1 MEEKKS
7 SYKWKFSK
15 IGGVT
20 RVSIESGDD
29 IAHLD
34 ELDQKMWTVLSCPT
48 SGLEF
53 DDKTLQMIDADK
65 DGKIRVQDVVT
76 TAKWITNV
84 ITNNDLLLKHDSEI
98 RLADINQ
105 NSDEGKKLYN
115 SAKQILAN
123 LQKEK
128 DSIAIED
135 TSDTIAIFAKTRF
148 NGDGIITEKS
158 ADDEALQ
165 KIIHAAIETVGSL
178 QDRSGEPGVD
188 KDLVEKFYAE
198 CADFDAWNAKSI
210 ADAASILPYG
220 AGTEAALNAYNAVK
234 AKVDDY
240 FVRCKMVAFNKD
252 TCNALEIQLDELSK
266 ISGENLA
273 DNIEKIAAY
282 PLARITENN
291 ALNLA
296 EGINPAWQAKIAEV
310 KKLIFDIDFAGKTQ
324 ITEAEWNGIAAKFA
338 PYTAWKADKKGTIVE
353 SIGADIIKQI
363 VAENRKQ
370 DILDL
375 IEKDIA
381 LKDESDS
388 ILSVDKLLHLYRD
401 FHIFLRNFVTFTDFY
416 DREFKAIFQA
426 GTLYIDQ
433 RSCDLCI
440 RVADMGKHGA
450 DIVSSGIYLLYCDCV
465 SKVKNKTMQ
474 IAAAVTDGDIDNLMP
489 GKHAIFYDRDGLD
502 WDATVT
508 KIIDNPISIRQA
520 FWTPYRK
527 VSKFIEEQVTKF
539 AASKDEKMTGDAL
552 GKISDAGTRLTE
564 KPADGAAAP
573 PADPLLSEKK
583 QAFDIAKFCGIFA
596 AIGMALGM
604 IGTFLASAATG
615 FLALSIPKMILAIL
629 GILLLI
635 SGPSMFL
642 AWLKLRKRN
651 LSPILN
657 ANGWAL
663 NSATKVNTLFGAT
676 FTQLVK
682 FPVIGVKDPFVK
694 KKSKLRFLWWG
705 LIILA
710 VLFIICYLK
719 GWLTRFGLPYQGS
732 PIQEFIDS
740 IFNPVT
746 AAPAPD
752 VAPEAAPAE

>member
-1 MEEKKS
+1 MEKKS
-7 SYKWKFSK
+7 TYKWKFSK

-34 ELDQKMWTVLSCPT
+34 ELDEKMWTVLSCPS

-53 DDKTLQMIDADK
+53 DEKTLKMIDADH
-65 DGKIRVQDVVT
+65 DGQIRVNDVVT
-76 TAKWITNV
+76 SAKWITNV
-84 ITNNDLLLKHDSEI
+84 LTNNDLLLKHASEI
-98 RLADINQ
+98 NLSDINQ
-105 NSDEGKKLYN
+105 SSDEGQKLYK

-128 DSIAIED
+128 ETISIED
-135 TSDTIAIFAKTRF
+135 TSDTIAIFAKTQF

-158 ADDEALQ
+158 ADEEALQ
-165 KIIHAAIETVGSL
+165 KIIHSIIETTGSKE
-178 QDRSGEPGVD
+178 DRSGEPGVD
-188 KDLVEKFYAE
+188 KEIVEKFYAE
-198 CADFDAWNAKSI
+198 CADFDAWNSQSVSN
-210 ADAASILPYG
+210 AASILPYG
-220 AGTEAALNAYNAVK
+220 SDTEAALNAYNAVK
-234 AKVDDY
+234 TKVDDY

-252 TCNALEIQLDELSK
+252 TCNALEIQLDELTK

-273 DNIEKIAAY
+273 DNIDKIAAY
-282 PLARITENN
+282 PLARISENN
-291 ALNLA
+291 VLNLNQ
-296 EGINPAWQAKIAEV
+296 GINPAWQAKIADV
-310 KKLIFDIDFAGKTQ
+310 KRLIFDKDFAGKEQ
-324 ITEAEWNGIAAKFA
+324 ITEDEWNSIAGKFA
-338 PYTAWKADKKGTIVE
+338 PYTAWKGDKKGASVE
-353 SIGADIIKQI
+353 SLGADAVKQI
-363 VAENRKQ
+363 VTENRQQ
-370 DILDL
+370 DILNL
-375 IEKDIA
+375 IEKDSA

-388 ILSVDKLLHLYRD
+388 ILSVDKLLHLCRD

-416 DREFKAIFQA
+416 DRDFKAIFQA

-440 RVADMGKHGA
+440 KVADTSKHGA

-465 SKVKNKTMQ
+465 NKVKNKTMQ
-474 IAAAVTDGDIDNLMP
+474 IAAAITDGDIDNLMV
-489 GKHAIFYDRDGLD
+489 GKHALFYDRDGGD

-527 VSKFIEEQVTKF
+527 FSNFIEEQVTKF

-552 GKISDAGTRLTE
+552 GQISNAGTKLTE
-564 KPADGAAAP
+564 KPAEGAVP
-573 PADPLLSEKK
+573 VDPLLTEKK

-615 FLALSIPKMILAIL
+615 FLALSVPKMILAIL

-663 NSATKVNTLFGAT
+663 NSSTKVNTLFGAT

-710 VLFIICYLK
+710 VLFVICYLK

-732 PIQEFIDS
+732 PVQEFIDS
-740 IFNPVT
+740 IFNPVVST
-746 AAPAPD
+746 ATDAATD
-752 VAPEAAPAE
+752 VAPDAAPAE

>member
-1 MEEKKS
+1 M
-7 SYKWKFSK
+7 
-15 IGGVT
+15 
-20 RVSIESGDD
+20 SIESGDD

-34 ELDQKMWTVLSCPT
+34 ELDEKMWTVLSCPS

-53 DDKTLQMIDADK
+53 DEKTLKMIDADH
-65 DGKIRVQDVVT
+65 DGQIRVNDVVT
-76 TAKWITNV
+76 SAKWITNV
-84 ITNNDLLLKHDSEI
+84 LTNNDLLLKHASEI
-98 RLADINQ
+98 NLSDINQ
-105 NSDEGKKLYN
+105 SSDEGQKLYK

-128 DSIAIED
+128 ESISIED
-135 TSDTIAIFAKTRF
+135 TSDTIAIFAKTQF

-158 ADDEALQ
+158 ADEEALQ
-165 KIIHAAIETVGSL
+165 KIIHSIIETTGSKE
-178 QDRSGEPGVD
+178 DRSGEPGVD
-188 KDLVEKFYAE
+188 KEIVEKFYAE
-198 CADFDAWNAKSI
+198 CADFDAWNSQSVSN
-210 ADAASILPYG
+210 AASILPYG
-220 AGTEAALNAYNAVK
+220 GDTEAALNAYNAVK
-234 AKVDDY
+234 TKVDDY

-252 TCNALEIQLDELSK
+252 TCNALEIQLDELTK

-273 DNIEKIAAY
+273 DNIDKIAAY
-282 PLARITENN
+282 PLARISENN
-291 ALNLA
+291 VLNLNL
-296 EGINPAWQAKIAEV
+296 GINPAWQAKIADV
-310 KKLIFDIDFAGKTQ
+310 KRLIFDKDFAGKEQ
-324 ITEAEWNGIAAKFA
+324 ITEDEWNSIAGKFA
-338 PYTAWKADKKGTIVE
+338 PYTAWKGDKKGASVE
-353 SIGADIIKQI
+353 SLGADAVKQI
-363 VAENRKQ
+363 VTENRQQ
-370 DILDL
+370 DILNL
-375 IEKDIA
+375 IEKDSA

-388 ILSVDKLLHLYRD
+388 ILSVDKLLHLCRD

-416 DREFKAIFQA
+416 DRDFKAIFQA

-440 RVADMGKHGA
+440 KVADMSKHGA

-465 SKVKNKTMQ
+465 NKVKNKTMQ
-474 IAAAVTDGDIDNLMP
+474 IAAAITDGDIDNLMV
-489 GKHAIFYDRDGLD
+489 GKHALFYDRDGGD

-527 VSKFIEEQVTKF
+527 FSNFIEEQVTKF

-552 GKISDAGTRLTE
+552 GQISNAGTKLTE
-564 KPADGAAAP
+564 KPAEGAAP
-573 PADPLLSEKK
+573 VDPLLTEKK

-615 FLALSIPKMILAIL
+615 FLALSVPKMILAIL

-663 NSATKVNTLFGAT
+663 NSSTKVNTLFGAT

-710 VLFIICYLK
+710 VLFVICYLK

-732 PIQEFIDS
+732 PVQEFIDS
-740 IFNPVT
+740 IFNPVVST
-746 AAPAPD
+746 ATDAATD
-752 VAPEAAPAE
+752 VAPDAAPAE

>member
-1 MEEKKS
+1 MEKKS
-7 SYKWKFSK
+7 TYKWKFSK

-34 ELDQKMWTVLSCPT
+34 ELDEKMWTVLSCPS

-53 DDKTLQMIDADK
+53 DEKTLKMIDADH
-65 DGKIRVQDVVT
+65 DGQIRVNDVVT
-76 TAKWITNV
+76 SAKWITNV
-84 ITNNDLLLKHDSEI
+84 LTNNDLLLKHASEI
-98 RLADINQ
+98 NLSDINQ
-105 NSDEGKKLYN
+105 SSDEGQKLYK

-128 DSIAIED
+128 ESISIED
-135 TSDTIAIFAKTRF
+135 TSDTIAIFAKTQF

-158 ADDEALQ
+158 ADEEALQ
-165 KIIHAAIETVGSL
+165 KIIHSIIETTGSKE
-178 QDRSGEPGVD
+178 DRSGEPGVD
-188 KDLVEKFYAE
+188 KEIVEKFYAE
-198 CADFDAWNAKSI
+198 CADFDAWNSQSVSN
-210 ADAASILPYG
+210 AASILPYG
-220 AGTEAALNAYNAVK
+220 GDTEAALNAYNAVK
-234 AKVDDY
+234 TKVDDY

-273 DNIEKIAAY
+273 DNIDKIAAY
-282 PLARITENN
+282 PLARISENN
-291 ALNLA
+291 VLNLNQ
-296 EGINPAWQAKIAEV
+296 GINPAWQAKIADV
-310 KKLIFDIDFAGKTQ
+310 KRLIFDKDFAGKEQ
-324 ITEAEWNGIAAKFA
+324 ITEDEWNSIAGKFA
-338 PYTAWKADKKGTIVE
+338 LYTAWKGDKKGASVE
-353 SIGADIIKQI
+353 SLGADAVKQI
-363 VAENRKQ
+363 VTENRQQ
-370 DILDL
+370 DILNL
-375 IEKDIA
+375 IEKDSA

-388 ILSVDKLLHLYRD
+388 ILSVDKLLHLCRD

-416 DREFKAIFQA
+416 DRDFKAIFQA

-440 RVADMGKHGA
+440 KVADMSKHGA

-465 SKVKNKTMQ
+465 NKVKNKTMQ
-474 IAAAVTDGDIDNLMP
+474 IAAAITDGDIDNLMV
-489 GKHAIFYDRDGLD
+489 GKHALFYDRDGVD

-527 VSKFIEEQVTKF
+527 FSNFIEEQVTKF

-552 GKISDAGTRLTE
+552 GQISNAGTKLTE
-564 KPADGAAAP
+564 KPAEGAAP
-573 PADPLLSEKK
+573 VDPLLTEKK

-615 FLALSIPKMILAIL
+615 FLALSVPKMILAIL

-663 NSATKVNTLFGAT
+663 NSSTKVNTLFGAT

-710 VLFIICYLK
+710 VLFVICYLK

-740 IFNPVT
+740 IFNPVVST
-746 AAPAPD
+746 ATDAATD
-752 VAPEAAPAE
+752 VAPDAAPAE

>member
-1 MEEKKS
+1 MEKKS

-53 DDKTLQMIDADK
+53 DDKTLEMIDVDH
-65 DGKIRVQDVVT
+65 DGKIRVNDVVAS
-76 TAKWITNV
+76 AKWITNV
-84 ITNNDLLLKHDSEI
+84 ITNNDLLLKHSSEI
-98 RLADINQ
+98 NLSDINQ
-105 NSDEGKKLYN
+105 SSDEGQKLYK

-128 DSIAIED
+128 ETISIED
-135 TSDTIAIFAKTRF
+135 TSDTIAIFAKTQF

-158 ADDEALQ
+158 ADEEALQ
-165 KIIHAAIETVGSL
+165 KIIHYIIETTGSK

-188 KDLVEKFYAE
+188 KEIVEKFYAE
-198 CADFDAWNAKSI
+198 CADFDAWNSQSVSN
-210 ADAASILPYG
+210 AASILPYG
-220 AGTEAALNAYNAVK
+220 GDTEAALNAYNAVK
-234 AKVDDY
+234 TKVDDY

-273 DNIEKIAAY
+273 DNIDKIAAY
-282 PLARITENN
+282 PLARISENN
-291 ALNLA
+291 VLNLNQ
-296 EGINPAWQAKIAEV
+296 GINPAWQSKIAEV
-310 KKLIFDIDFAGKTQ
+310 KRLIFDKDFAGKEQ
-324 ITEAEWNGIAAKFA
+324 ITEDEWNSIAGKFA
-338 PYTAWKADKKGTIVE
+338 PYTAWKGDKKGASVE
-353 SIGADIIKQI
+353 SLGADTVKQI
-363 VAENRKQ
+363 VTENRQQ
-370 DILDL
+370 DILNL
-375 IEKDIA
+375 IEKDSA

-388 ILSVDKLLHLYRD
+388 ILSVDKLLHLCRD

-416 DREFKAIFQA
+416 DRDFKAIFQA

-440 RVADMGKHGA
+440 KVADMSKHGA

-474 IAAAVTDGDIDNLMP
+474 IAAAITDGDIDNLMV
-489 GKHAIFYDRDGLD
+489 GKHAVFYDRNGGD

-527 VSKFIEEQVTKF
+527 FSNFIEEQVTKF
-539 AASKDEKMTGDAL
+539 AASKDEKMTGDTL
-552 GKISDAGTRLTE
+552 GQISNVGTKLTE
-564 KPADGAAAP
+564 KPADGAAA
-573 PADPLLSEKK
+573 DPLLTEKK

-615 FLALSIPKMILAIL
+615 FLALSVPKMILAIL

-663 NSATKVNTLFGAT
+663 NSSTKVNTLFGAT

-732 PIQEFIDS
+732 PVQEFIDS
-740 IFNPVT
+740 IFNPVVST
-746 AAPAPD
+746 ATDAAPT
-752 VAPEAAPAE
+752 E

>member
-1 MEEKKS
+1 MEKKS
-7 SYKWKFSK
+7 TYKWKFSK

-34 ELDQKMWTVLSCPT
+34 ELDEKMWTVLSCPS

-53 DDKTLQMIDADK
+53 DEKTLKMIDADH
-65 DGKIRVQDVVT
+65 DGQIRVNDVVT
-76 TAKWITNV
+76 SAKWITNV
-84 ITNNDLLLKHDSEI
+84 LTNNDLLLKHASEI
-98 RLADINQ
+98 NLSDINQ
-105 NSDEGKKLYN
+105 SSDEGQKLYK

-128 DSIAIED
+128 ESISIED
-135 TSDTIAIFAKTRF
+135 TSDTIAIFAKTQF

-158 ADDEALQ
+158 ADEEALQ
-165 KIIHAAIETVGSL
+165 KIIHSIIETTGSKE
-178 QDRSGEPGVD
+178 DRSGEPGVD
-188 KDLVEKFYAE
+188 KEIVEKFYAE
-198 CADFDAWNAKSI
+198 CADFDAWNSQSVSN
-210 ADAASILPYG
+210 AASILPYG
-220 AGTEAALNAYNAVK
+220 GDTEAALNAYNAVK
-234 AKVDDY
+234 TKVDDY

-252 TCNALEIQLDELSK
+252 TCNALEIQLDELTK

-273 DNIEKIAAY
+273 DNIDKIAAY
-282 PLARITENN
+282 PLARISENN
-291 ALNLA
+291 VLNLNL
-296 EGINPAWQAKIAEV
+296 GINPAWQAKIADV
-310 KKLIFDIDFAGKTQ
+310 KRLIFDKDFAGKEQ
-324 ITEAEWNGIAAKFA
+324 ITEDEWNSIAGKFA
-338 PYTAWKADKKGTIVE
+338 PYTAWKGDKKGASVE
-353 SIGADIIKQI
+353 SLGADAVKQI
-363 VAENRKQ
+363 VTENRQQ
-370 DILDL
+370 DILNL
-375 IEKDIA
+375 IEKDSA

-388 ILSVDKLLHLYRD
+388 ILSVDKLLHLCRD

-416 DREFKAIFQA
+416 DRDFKAIFQA

-440 RVADMGKHGA
+440 KVADMSKHGA

-465 SKVKNKTMQ
+465 NKVKNKTMQ
-474 IAAAVTDGDIDNLMP
+474 IAAAITDGDIDNLMV
-489 GKHAIFYDRDGLD
+489 GKHALFYDRDGVD

-527 VSKFIEEQVTKF
+527 FSNFIEEQVTKF

-552 GKISDAGTRLTE
+552 GQISNAGTKLTE
-564 KPADGAAAP
+564 KPAEGAAP
-573 PADPLLSEKK
+573 VDPLLTEKK

-615 FLALSIPKMILAIL
+615 FLALSVPKMILAIL

-663 NSATKVNTLFGAT
+663 NSSTKVNTLFGAT

-710 VLFIICYLK
+710 VLFVICYLK

-732 PIQEFIDS
+732 PVQEFIDS
-740 IFNPVT
+740 IFNPVVST
-746 AAPAPD
+746 ATDAATD
-752 VAPEAAPAE
+752 VAPDAAPAE

>member
-1 MEEKKS
+1 MEKKS

-53 DDKTLQMIDADK
+53 DDKTLEMIDVDH
-65 DGKIRVQDVVT
+65 DGKIRVNDVVAS
-76 TAKWITNV
+76 AKWITNV
-84 ITNNDLLLKHDSEI
+84 ITNNDLLLKHSSEI
-98 RLADINQ
+98 NLSDINQ
-105 NSDEGKKLYN
+105 SSDEGQKLYK

-128 DSIAIED
+128 ETISIED
-135 TSDTIAIFAKTRF
+135 TSDTIAIFAKTQF

-158 ADDEALQ
+158 ADEEALQ
-165 KIIHAAIETVGSL
+165 KIIHSIIETTGSK

-188 KDLVEKFYAE
+188 KEIVEKFYAE
-198 CADFDAWNAKSI
+198 CADFDAWNSQSVSN
-210 ADAASILPYG
+210 AASILPYG
-220 AGTEAALNAYNAVK
+220 GDTEAALNAYNAVK
-234 AKVDDY
+234 TKVDDY

-273 DNIEKIAAY
+273 DNIDKIAAY
-282 PLARITENN
+282 PLARISENN
-291 ALNLA
+291 VLNLNQ
-296 EGINPAWQAKIAEV
+296 GINPAWQSKIADV
-310 KKLIFDIDFAGKTQ
+310 KRLIFDKDFAGKEQ
-324 ITEAEWNGIAAKFA
+324 ITEDEWNSIAGKFA
-338 PYTAWKADKKGTIVE
+338 PYTAWKGDKKGASVE
-353 SIGADIIKQI
+353 SLGADTVKQI
-363 VAENRKQ
+363 VTENRQQ
-370 DILDL
+370 DILNL
-375 IEKDIA
+375 IEKDSA

-388 ILSVDKLLHLYRD
+388 ILSVDKLLHLCRD

-416 DREFKAIFQA
+416 DRDFKAIFQA

-440 RVADMGKHGA
+440 KVADMSKHGA

-474 IAAAVTDGDIDNLMP
+474 IAAAITDGDIDNLMV
-489 GKHAIFYDRDGLD
+489 GKHAVFYDRNGGD

-527 VSKFIEEQVTKF
+527 FSNFIEEQVTKF
-539 AASKDEKMTGDAL
+539 AASKDEKMTGDTL
-552 GKISDAGTRLTE
+552 GQISNVGTKLTE
-564 KPADGAAAP
+564 KPADGAAA
-573 PADPLLSEKK
+573 DPLLTEKK

-615 FLALSIPKMILAIL
+615 FLALSVPKMILAVL

-663 NSATKVNTLFGAT
+663 NSSTKVNTLFGAT

-682 FPVIGVKDPFVK
+682 FPIIGVKDPFVK

-732 PIQEFIDS
+732 PVQEFIDS
-740 IFNPVT
+740 IFNPVVST
-746 AAPAPD
+746 ATDAATD
-752 VAPEAAPAE
+752 VAPAE

>member
-1 MEEKKS
+1 MEKKS
-7 SYKWKFSK
+7 TYKWKFSK

-34 ELDQKMWTVLSCPT
+34 ELDEKMWTVLSCPS

-53 DDKTLQMIDADK
+53 DEKTLKMIDADH
-65 DGKIRVQDVVT
+65 DGQIRVNDVVT
-76 TAKWITNV
+76 SAKWITNV
-84 ITNNDLLLKHDSEI
+84 LTNNDLLLKHASEI
-98 RLADINQ
+98 NLSDINQ
-105 NSDEGKKLYN
+105 SSDEGQKLYK

-128 DSIAIED
+128 ETISIED
-135 TSDTIAIFAKTRF
+135 TSDTIAIFAKTQF

-158 ADDEALQ
+158 ADEEALQ
-165 KIIHAAIETVGSL
+165 KIIHSIIETTGSKE
-178 QDRSGEPGVD
+178 DRSGEPGVD
-188 KDLVEKFYAE
+188 KEIVEKFYAE
-198 CADFDAWNAKSI
+198 CADFDAWNSQSVSN
-210 ADAASILPYG
+210 AASILPYG
-220 AGTEAALNAYNAVK
+220 DDTEAALNAYNAVK
-234 AKVDDY
+234 TKVDDY

-273 DNIEKIAAY
+273 DNIDKIAAY
-282 PLARITENN
+282 PLARISENN
-291 ALNLA
+291 VLNLNQ
-296 EGINPAWQAKIAEV
+296 GINPAWQAKIADV
-310 KKLIFDIDFAGKTQ
+310 KRLIFDKDFAGKEQ
-324 ITEAEWNGIAAKFA
+324 ITEDEWNSIAGKFA
-338 PYTAWKADKKGTIVE
+338 PYTAWKGDKKGASVE
-353 SIGADIIKQI
+353 SLGADAVKQI
-363 VAENRKQ
+363 VAENRQQ
-370 DILDL
+370 DILNL
-375 IEKDIA
+375 IEKDSA

-388 ILSVDKLLHLYRD
+388 ILSVDKLLHLCRD

-416 DREFKAIFQA
+416 DRDFKAIFQA

-440 RVADMGKHGA
+440 KVADMSKHGA

-465 SKVKNKTMQ
+465 NKVKNKTMQ
-474 IAAAVTDGDIDNLMP
+474 IAAAITDGDIDNLMV
-489 GKHAIFYDRDGLD
+489 GKHALFYDRDGGD

-527 VSKFIEEQVTKF
+527 FSNFIEEQVTKF

-552 GKISDAGTRLTE
+552 GQISNAGTKLTE
-564 KPADGAAAP
+564 KPAEGAAP
-573 PADPLLSEKK
+573 VDPLLTEKK

-615 FLALSIPKMILAIL
+615 FLALSVPKMILAIL

-663 NSATKVNTLFGAT
+663 NSSTKVNTLFGAT

-710 VLFIICYLK
+710 VLFVICYLK

-732 PIQEFIDS
+732 PVQEFIDS
-740 IFNPVT
+740 IFNPVVST
-746 AAPAPD
+746 ATDAATD
-752 VAPEAAPAE
+752 VAPDAAPAE